1 MPIYVTLLKFT
12 DQGARN
18 IKDTVKR
25 SEAARQM
32 ATQAGAT
39 IKDIYWLQGQY
50 DVVVVSEARDE
61 PTAMAFALNTAKQGN
76 VTTQTMRAFT
86 AAEMEAILAKV
97 S

>member
-12 DQGARN
+12 DQGVRN

-25 SEAARQM
+25 SEAAKQM
-32 ATQAGAT
+32 ASQAGAR
-39 IKDIYWLQGQY
+39 IKDIYWLQGQH
-50 DVVVVSEARDE
+50 DVVVVSEAPDE
-61 PTAMAFALNTAKQGN
+61 TTAMAFALNTAKQGN